1 MYNTKGLKAQT
12 DEKTKNVDED
22 KDTRLES
29 AVENEVRPNG
39 DKEKREISTK
49 CRVFI
54 RFITIKTIMYLRVM
68 CQHDLSDGSSK

>member
-1 MYNTKGLKAQT
+1 MYNTKGLKAQV

-54 RFITIKTIMYLRVM
+54 R
-68 CQHDLSDGSSK
+68 LSLSRQSCILV

>member
-1 MYNTKGLKAQT
+1 MYNTKGLKAQV

-54 RFITIKTIMYLRVM
+54 RLITIKTIMYLV
-68 CQHDLSDGSSK
+68 